1 MLRPVSRALLA
12 LLCSLT
18 VTSYA
23 QLHPR
28 DGDIHDADTRA
39 WWHTTEALSGDNMEG
54 RDTGSAA
61 YERAAKYVAER
72 FKQAGLQPAGENGTF
87 FQAVPMHE
95 VRLESD
101 SRFHLEQSNG
111 TARDLRLMYEIYP
124 TAIQTAPSRTQGNLA
139 VRGAC
144 TASDLKDIQGKVVL
158 CLGGQHAS
166 PDRVANARAA
176 GAAAV
181 LTVDDPFYK
190 LEPVRWPFP
199 YARSVTLRT
208 GNEAPRPATPILTAL
223 LNADT
228 FRHLLEGTDHD
239 GAALLKAAGAKE
251 PLPSFD
257 LPCRLT
263 ATLHTAERDIASP
276 NVLAMLPGADENL
289 KSEFLAVSAHLDGYG
304 YGEPVNGDNL
314 YNGALDDAAYV
325 ALLVQMADDLHR
337 GAASEGDV
345 LQRPKRSL
353 LFCVFTGE
361 EKGLLGARW
370 FADHT
375 TVPRSAIVADVN
387 LDQLRPLFPLHTLT
401 ALAIHD
407 TTLGATAQQ
416 VGSTMG
422 ITVRE
427 DREPER
433 GLLRRADHY
442 PFLQKG
448 IPAIGFIF
456 GFEPGT
462 DEERR
467 YREWYRVR
475 YHRPQD
481 DLTQPVNF
489 DAART
494 FNQFFYRFTLTLA
507 DAPERPRVLSG
518 SAFWPR

>member
-1 MLRPVSRALLA
+1 MSFKSALWIAIVLVSPVRFQ
-12 LLCSLT
+12 
-18 VTSYA
+18 A
-23 QLHPR
+23 QSHPR
-28 DGDIHDADTRA
+28 DGAIHDADTRA

-61 YERAAKYVAER
+61 YQRAASYVADR
-72 FKQAGLQPAGENGTF
+72 FKRAGLQPAGDNGTF
-87 FQAVPMHE
+87 FQTVPMHE
-95 VRLESD
+95 VRLEPD
-101 SRFHLEQSNG
+101 STFHLQRNDG
-111 TARDLRLMYEIYP
+111 AGRDLRLMYEIYP
-124 TAIQTAPSRTQGNLA
+124 TGIQGAPLQTHGSLA

-144 TASDLKDIQGKVVL
+144 TAADLTDVRGEVVL
-158 CLGGQHAS
+158 CLGGQHGA

-176 GAAAV
+176 GAAGV
-181 LTVDDPFYK
+181 LTVDDPYYT

-199 YARSVTLRT
+199 YARSVTLRLPNQT
-208 GNEAPRPATPILTAL
+208 PPAAAPIFTAL

-228 FRHLLEGTDHD
+228 FQQMLEGSGHD
-239 GAALLKAAGAKE
+239 GAALLKAAAARE

-257 LPCRLT
+257 LSWTFT
-263 ATLHTAERDIASP
+263 ATLHTTERDIASP
-276 NVLAMLPGADENL
+276 NVLAVLPGTNPGL
-289 KSEFLAVSAHLDGYG
+289 KGEVVALSAHLDGYG
-304 YGEPVNGDNL
+304 YGEAVNGDTL

-325 ALLVQMADDLHR
+325 ALLIQMADDLHR
-337 GAASEGDV
+337 STAGGDV
-345 LQRPKRSL
+345 LAMPSRSL

-370 FADHT
+370 FVDHT
-375 TVPRSAIVADVN
+375 TVPKHQIVADVN
-387 LDQLRPLFPLHTLT
+387 LDQLRPLFPLHILT
-401 ALAIHD
+401 ALAIRD

-416 VGSTMG
+416 VGSAMH

-442 PFLQKG
+442 PFLQAG

-462 DEERR
+462 EEERR

-481 DLTQPVNF
+481 DLTQPLDF
-489 DAART
+489 EAAHS
-494 FNQFFYRFTLTLA
+494 FNRFFYAFALNVANGL
-507 DAPERPRVLSG
+507 DRPRVLPG
-518 SAFWPR
+518 SPFKQP

>member
-1 MLRPVSRALLA
+1 
-12 LLCSLT
+12 
-18 VTSYA
+18 
-23 QLHPR
+23 
-28 DGDIHDADTRA
+28 
-39 WWHTTEALSGDNMEG
+39 MEG
-54 RDTGSAA
+54 RDTGSPA
-61 YERAAKYVAER
+61 YQRAAEYVAER

-87 FQAVPMHE
+87 FQTVPMHE
-95 VRLESD
+95 VRLQPD
-101 SRFHLEQSNG
+101 STVQLKGSSGATRH
-111 TARDLRLMYEIYP
+111 LRLMYDLYP
-124 TAIQTAPSRTQGNLA
+124 TGIQDAPSA
-139 VRGAC
+139 VSGTLSLRGAC
-144 TASDLKDIQGKVVL
+144 AASDLKEVRGKVIL
-158 CLGGQHAS
+158 CLGGQHAA
-166 PDRVANARAA
+166 PDRAANARAG
-176 GAAAV
+176 GAAGL
-181 LTVDDPFYK
+181 LTVDDPYYT

-199 YARSVTLRT
+199 YARSVTLRS
-208 GNEAPRPATPILTAL
+208 GNAAPPPATPIFTAL

-228 FRHLLEGTDHD
+228 FRQLLQYTGHYGE
-239 GAALLKAAGAKE
+239 ALLKAAAANQ

-257 LPCRLT
+257 LPWSLT

-276 NVLAMLPGADENL
+276 NVLAILPGTAPTLKDEH
-289 KSEFLAVSAHLDGYG
+289 LALSAHLDGYG
-304 YGEPVNGDNL
+304 YGEAVNGDSL

-325 ALLVQMADDLHR
+325 SLLIQLADDLHR
-337 GAASEGDV
+337 SGGSGGDT

-370 FADHT
+370 FVDHT

-407 TTLGATAQQ
+407 TTLGTTAQQ
-416 VGSTMG
+416 VGTTMG

-427 DREPER
+427 DREPQR

-442 PFLQKG
+442 PFLQAG

-481 DLTQPVNF
+481 DLTQPLDF
-489 DAART
+489 DAARM
-494 FNQFFYRFTLTLA
+494 FNQFFYRFTLALA
-507 DAPERPRVLSG
+507 DRKDRPHIMPG
-518 SAFWPR
+518 SPFLKP